1 MRPKFLAAAA
11 LAGAL
16 ALTAGCI
23 RSNRDYN
30 LGRKAELLQD
40 YDTALVHYERA
51 LRTDPGNAEYKLKVA
66 RLRFEAGQSH
76 VEQGQRLM
84 ARGDLTDVER
94 ALGQFQRAMDID
106 PSSAIANDLARKAV
120 AKIAE
125 LKGAGKPPA
134 PKPDMLSQ
142 LQSMPPELKPISTE
156 PINLKMTNDAR
167 IVYETIAKLAGLTV
181 IFDPDFSSRR
191 ISVELP
197 NVSLQQALDAVSLES
212 KSFWK
217 PVTPGII
224 FVSPD
229 NAQKRREYEDQVVKT
244 FYLANSLTPQDL
256 TEVVGGLRQLLAL
269 RQIQQINS
277 QNAIVVRDTPDKIA
291 VADKI
296 IHDIDK
302 QRAEVM
308 LQVSV
313 LEVNMN
319 RARDLGIQPGS
330 SATLTFTPRSELQ
343 PGTTSSTSTTG
354 TTGTSTSVPQV
365 TLNNLKRLSSADYSL
380 TLPGAAV
387 QALLTDSTTK
397 IIQNPQML
405 VTDGEVAHLKI
416 GDRVPIATGSFQA
429 GVGVGVGA
437 AGAGLVN
444 PLVNTQFQYQDVG
457 VNIDVTPR
465 VHPDED
471 VSLKLTIEV
480 SSVTSFQNIGGIQQ
494 PVISQRKIEHQ
505 IRLRDGEVSV
515 LGGLVQHTTT
525 KSTAGWPGLSKVPFL
540 RYFFSNEHTEE
551 KDDEVLIV
559 LTPHVVRMPDIS
571 SEDMRALFTGTAQN
585 VEVLQKTAPAPSAAA
600 PAAPSG
606 TAAAPGQAAPAPA
619 ATAPAGLLRF
629 QPATVSVQPG
639 QTTTI
644 ALTVEN
650 ATDLFSIPMI
660 LHFDPKV
667 ISIEDVRNGGFLAGG
682 TEAIA
687 IFHRTDPVKGDVI
700 MSATRQPKT
709 AGVSGSGTL
718 VGIVVKG
725 LAAGTSLLTIE
736 QVSARNSQQKPL
748 TFQTQPATVH
758 VGPKP

>member
-23 RSNRDYN
+23 HSNRDYN

-40 YDTALVHYERA
+40 YDTALVHYQRA
-51 LRTDPGNAEYKLKVA
+51 LRSDPGNAEYKLKVA
-66 RLRFEAGQSH
+66 RMRFEAGQAH
-76 VEQGQRLM
+76 VEEGQRLM
-84 ARGDLTDVER
+84 ARGDLTNVER

-134 PKPDMLSQ
+134 PKPGMLGQ
-142 LQSMPPELKPISTE
+142 LRSMPPELKPISTE

-181 IFDPDFSSRR
+181 IFDPDFASRR

-197 NVSLQQALDAVSLES
+197 NVTLQQALDAVSLES

-229 NAQKRREYEDQVVKT
+229 NAQKRREYQDQVVKT
-244 FYLANSLTPQDL
+244 FYLANTLTPQDL

-291 VADKI
+291 VAGKI

-343 PGTTSSTSTTG
+343 PGTTTSTSTTG

-437 AGAGLVN
+437 AGIS
-444 PLVNTQFQYQDVG
+444 TS
-457 VNIDVTPR
+457 PR
-465 VHPDED
+465 
-471 VSLKLTIEV
+471 
-480 SSVTSFQNIGGIQQ
+480 
-494 PVISQRKIEHQ
+494 
-505 IRLRDGEVSV
+505 
-515 LGGLVQHTTT
+515 
-525 KSTAGWPGLSKVPFL
+525 A
-540 RYFFSNEHTEE
+540 
-551 KDDEVLIV
+551 
-559 LTPHVVRMPDIS
+559 
-571 SEDMRALFTGTAQN
+571 
-585 VEVLQKTAPAPSAAA
+585 
-600 PAAPSG
+600 
-606 TAAAPGQAAPAPA
+606 
-619 ATAPAGLLRF
+619 
-629 QPATVSVQPG
+629 
-639 QTTTI
+639 
-644 ALTVEN
+644 
-650 ATDLFSIPMI
+650 SIPM
-660 LHFDPKV
+660 
-667 ISIEDVRNGGFLAGG
+667 
-682 TEAIA
+682 
-687 IFHRTDPVKGDVI
+687 RT
-700 MSATRQPKT
+700 SA
-709 AGVSGSGTL
+709 
-718 VGIVVKG
+718 
-725 LAAGTSLLTIE
+725 
-736 QVSARNSQQKPL
+736 
-748 TFQTQPATVH
+748 
-758 VGPKP
+758 